1 MGLLYVGHH
10 SWDGRVSRTLSLS
23 IALSLSLLLS
33 PLSLTLFFFLCDAF
47 FLLVEGRALPLM
59 SRVCA
64 RVWRV
69 RCSPSVSRLFKHLW
83 ILSRFSVSWTT
94 LLPKF
99 RSVMPLWIKISVHF
113 QCEVIVKINSLLYTQ
128 ALDSMSEFWRW
139 LRRESLGQDRT
150 GAGHYEQ

>member
-1 MGLLYVGHH
+1 MAA
-10 SWDGRVSRTLSLS
+10 SL
-23 IALSLSLLLS
+23 AHSLSLLLS
-33 PLSLTLFFFLCDAF
+33 LSPSFSLPSLSLSFFSSVTL

-69 RCSPSVSRLFKHLW
+69 RCFPSVSRLFKHLW

-113 QCEVIVKINSLLYTQ
+113 QCEVIVKTNSLLYTQ

-139 LRRESLGQDRT
+139 LRRVSLGQDRT

>member
-10 SWDGRVSRTLSLS
+10 SWDGRVSHTLSLYC
-23 IALSLSLLLS
+23 SLSLPPSLS
-33 PLSLTLFFFLCDAF
+33 PLSHSLFSLWRFFY
-47 FLLVEGRALPLM
+47 G
-59 SRVCA
+59 SRVALCPWC
-64 RVWRV
+64 RVSV
-69 RCSPSVSRLFKHLW
+69 LASGACGAPSVSRLFKHLW

-99 RSVMPLWIKISVHF
+99 RSLKLLWIKISVHF
-113 QCEVIVKINSLLYTQ
+113 QCEVIVKINSLYTQ

-139 LRRESLGQDRT
+139 LRRVSLGQDRT